1 MRQERFPPK
10 AFTGIVLAVFIG
22 VALYFRVCLP
32 YDNVFTGDW
41 IKFTSNDA
49 YYHMRLVDNLLR
61 HFPQYITFDPYSF
74 YPNGHTLA
82 WPFFFDWLLAGIILL
97 IGLGSPT
104 DHMVDVVGVYFPAV
118 LGALT
123 VIPVYF
129 IGKELFN
136 RWVGI
141 LSAGLIALLPGEFL
155 YRSMLSFTDHHVAE
169 TLLVTIVILFLILA
183 IKPARQT
190 NLTLD
195 CVKRRD
201 WIAIRKPLV
210 YSLFAGIFIGIYL
223 LTWVGGLLFVFVIFL
238 YFIVQFIIDHFR
250 GENTDYLA
258 IVGTLSMLTTL
269 VVSLTLL
276 PQTLPL
282 RPLYL
287 PSLIIATVTPLLLT
301 SISRLLTSRGI
312 KPAYYPL
319 SLFGLCLAGL
329 AIIYIIDPVI
339 LQSMLGRFHI
349 FFPTGH
355 ALTNQETHSLV
366 FQQGSFTFF
375 VAWANFTTG
384 FFLSLISLGILICL
398 TAKQGSPDKTLLVVW
413 SLFMLALTLGQR
425 RFAYY
430 FAINVALLTGYLSW
444 RILEFARNTR
454 IIANP
459 VKTREM
465 TMGKKA
471 KRRKMPKTGRIIS
484 GQVRV
489 AVGMLVVFILVF
501 FPNIGPAI
509 SIAKYKHIGP
519 EDAWC
524 EALSWLKEET
534 SDPFGKPD
542 FYYDYYKLLP
552 LGEGYEYPE
561 TAYGVLAWWDRGH
574 WITRIAHRI
583 PVTNPFLQGAS
594 SAAGFFS
601 TQGESWAAKIIE
613 RLGVRYVIVDENVA
627 INDFRSVVIRA
638 GKNPEEFFDFYY
650 LQKEDKLVSVKLF
663 YPKYYQSFCI
673 RLYSFDG
680 EAVIP
685 EHCFVI
691 SYEEKVDRDGE
702 PYKEITRLRSF
713 PTFEEATDYISRQTS
728 GNYEIVGNDPF
739 VSCVP
744 LDELEHYKLVYQSE
758 VSAEPLDLEMSKA
771 VKIFEYRSETGDA

>member
-1 MRQERFPPK
+1 MEAEMRQERFPPK
-10 AFTGIVLAVFIG
+10 AFAGIVLAVFIG
-22 VALYFRVCLP
+22 IALYFRVCLP
-32 YDNVFTGDW
+32 YDNVFTADW

-49 YYHMRLVDNLLR
+49 YYHMRLVDNLLH

-74 YPNGHTLA
+74 YPHGHTLV

-104 DHMVDVVGVYFPAV
+104 DHIVDVVGVYFPAI

-169 TLLVTIVILFLILA
+169 TLFITIVILFLILA
-183 IKPARQT
+183 IKSARRT
-190 NLTLD
+190 NLALD
-195 CVKRRD
+195 CVERRD

-210 YSLFAGIFIGIYL
+210 YSLLAGISLGIYL
-223 LTWVGGLLFVFVIFL
+223 LTWVGGLLFVFVIFI
-238 YFIVQFIIDHFR
+238 YFIVQFITEHFR
-250 GENTDYLA
+250 GENTDYLV

-269 VVSLTLL
+269 IVSLTLL

-339 LQSMLGRFHI
+339 LKSMLGQFHV
-349 FFPTGH
+349 FFPTGS
-355 ALTNQETHSLV
+355 ALTIQETHSLV
-366 FQQGSFTFF
+366 FQQGNFELFT
-375 VAWANFTTG
+375 AWANFTTG
-384 FFLSLISLGILICL
+384 FFLSFIALGILIHL
-398 TAKQGSPDKTLLVVW
+398 TVKQGSPDKTLLVVW
-413 SLFMLALTLGQR
+413 SLFMLAATLGQR

-430 FAINVALLTGYLSW
+430 FAVNVALLTGYLSW
-444 RILEFARNTR
+444 RILEFTRSTR
-454 IIANP
+454 IMAKPIE
-459 VKTREM
+459 TR
-465 TMGKKA
+465 TMAKGEKA
-471 KRRKMPKTGRIIS
+471 KRRKVPKTTGIIS
-484 GQVRV
+484 SKIRI
-489 AVGMLVVFILVF
+489 ALGMLVVFFLVY
-501 FPNIGPAI
+501 FPNISPGIA
-509 SIAKYKHIGP
+509 IAKYKHIGP

-534 SDPFGKPD
+534 PDPFGKPD
-542 FYYDYYKLLP
+542 FYYDRYRPPP
-552 LGEGYEYPE
+552 LGESYEYPE

-583 PVTNPFLQGAS
+583 PVANPFPQGAS
-594 SAAGFFS
+594 SAAGFFT
-601 TQGESWAAKIIE
+601 TQDEASATQIID
-613 RLGVRYVIVDENVA
+613 RLRVRYVIVDKDVA
-627 INDFRSVVIRA
+627 INAFRSVAIWA
-638 GKNPEEFFDFYY
+638 GRSPEEFFDFYY
-650 LQKEDKLVSVKLF
+650 LQKEAKLVPVKLF
-663 YPKYYQSFCI
+663 YPKYYRSLCI
-673 RLYSFDG
+673 RLYSFNG

-685 EHCFVI
+685 EHCIVI

-702 PYKEITRLRSF
+702 PYKEITGSRSF
-713 PTFEEATDYISRQTS
+713 PTFEEATAYISRQIS

-758 VSAEPLDLEMSKA
+758 VSAEPLDVEMSKA
-771 VKIFEYRSETGDA
+771 VKIFEYRK